1 MTNLT
6 YISVPFY
13 NELKSALALAAI
25 GHYSCIGMNETD
37 STESNCTQITFL
49 IYLYQEDDDSLD
61 EKQAIDMAE
70 DLTWQAQLIHS
81 LNRIKITVC
90 NDFDEEYIEDYPDSS
105 TMENYL
111 GSRDIRGLIS
121 YINEINAGIEPFM

>member
-1 MTNLT
+1 MINLT
-6 YISVPFY
+6 YVSVPFY

-25 GHYSCIGMNETD
+25 GHYSCIGINEK
-37 STESNCTQITFL
+37 SSSESNCTQVTFS
-49 IYLYQEDDDSLD
+49 IYLYQEDDDELD

-70 DLTWQAQLIHS
+70 DLTWQAQLIRS

-90 NDFDEEYIEDYPDSS
+90 NDFDEEYIEEYPDSS

-111 GSRDIRGLIS
+111 GNRDIRGLIS
-121 YINEINAGIEPFM
+121 YINEFNAGIEPFM